1 MPSNDSNIPMS
12 VAIASRLHDLARARF
27 LCDEALTSHYAGL
40 EYISLMVSFLLHF
53 CSTIDAMLSLWKLN
67 PNIFPVSNA
76 LVLTRCLFEV
86 NVTALY
92 ISDLPKER
100 AISFIEYHNILRMQA
115 FHRLSKHKDSDKAQL
130 SSYITAILQQEY
142 IPDQKTIEQEYARV
156 KAQFEFTDRNGK
168 LRPFSNWA
176 NKSLKEIA
184 QAVNHEIEYDLFYPE
199 LSEFT
204 HSTVHLADLFLKS
217 KHWPPQWSTHAD
229 EDNIDLV
236 FAYASE
242 FFSCFLSR
250 FAQEFKLN
258 LQKEID
264 SCAIIK

>member
-1 MPSNDSNIPMS
+1 MTSINSNSPIS
-12 VAIASRLHDLARARF
+12 VVIASRLLDLARTRF
-27 LCDEALTSHYAGL
+27 INDEALQSHTAGREYA
-40 EYISLMVSFLLHF
+40 SLMMSFLLHF
-53 CSTIDAMLSLWKLN
+53 CSTIDSFISLWKLN

-92 ISDLPKER
+92 ISDNSKER
-100 AISFIEYHNILRMQA
+100 SISFIEFHNVLRMQA
-115 FHRLSKHKDSDKAQL
+115 FNRLSKLNNVNNSQW
-130 SSYITAILQQEY
+130 SPFITAVLQQEY

-156 KAQFEFTDRNGK
+156 KNQFEFTDRNGK
-168 LRPFSNWA
+168 VRVFSKWA

-184 QAVNHEIEYDLFYPE
+184 IAVNHEVEYDLFYPE

-204 HSTVHLADLFLKS
+204 HSTVHLADLFLRS
-217 KHWPPQWSTHAD
+217 KQYPPQWTTRSD
-229 EDNIDLV
+229 EKNVDIV

-250 FAQEFKLN
+250 FSKEFKLN

-264 SCAIIK
+264 DCAIVK